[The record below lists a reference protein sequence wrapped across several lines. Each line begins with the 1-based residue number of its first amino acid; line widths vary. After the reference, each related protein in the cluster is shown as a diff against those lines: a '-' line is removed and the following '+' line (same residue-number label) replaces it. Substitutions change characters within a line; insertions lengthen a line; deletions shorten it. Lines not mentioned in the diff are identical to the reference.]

1 MADPQHATGG
11 PSIVG
16 LDRVSFEYVSGPGW
30 ARVRTPVLRDF
41 SLDIAPGEMVGLVG
55 ESGSGKTTI
64 GRLCLGLV
72 RPTSGQ
78 VLFEGRPMPKRHQ
91 PGSLAVVLQHPQWS
105 LNPRASV
112 GTSVAEPLVLAGVD
126 RSRRR
131 SRVAEILEQVGLD
144 ESFASRYPAQLSGG
158 QRQRVSIARALVT
171 EPRFILFDE
180 AVSALDVSIQAQILN
195 LIKALQA
202 EHGFGAVFISHDLA
216 ATRYVARRILVLRNG
231 SIEHEGDAESF
242 YRPSE
247 NEYTRRLQLA
257 SDL

>member
-1 MADPQHATGG
+1 VADPA
-11 PSIVG
+11 IVE
-16 LDRVSFEYVSGPGW
+16 LDKVSFEYVSGPGW

-41 SLDIAPGEMVGLVG
+41 SLSIAPGEMVGLVG

-64 GRLCLGLV
+64 GRLCLGLI
-72 RPTSGQ
+72 RPSSGR
-78 VLFEGRPMPKRHQ
+78 VLFGGEPMPRRHL

-112 GTSVAEPLVLAGVD
+112 GKSVSEPLALAGVERAH
-126 RSRRR
+126 RSG
-131 SRVAEILEQVGLD
+131 RVAEILEQVGLNG
-144 ESFASRYPAQLSGG
+144 SFANRYPGQLSGG

-195 LIKALQA
+195 LIKTLQA
-202 EHGFGAVFISHDLA
+202 QHNFGAIFISHDLA
-216 ATRYVARRILVLRNG
+216 ATRYVAQRILVMRNG
-231 SIEHEGDAESF
+231 VIEHRGDAREF
-242 YRPSE
+242 YRPST